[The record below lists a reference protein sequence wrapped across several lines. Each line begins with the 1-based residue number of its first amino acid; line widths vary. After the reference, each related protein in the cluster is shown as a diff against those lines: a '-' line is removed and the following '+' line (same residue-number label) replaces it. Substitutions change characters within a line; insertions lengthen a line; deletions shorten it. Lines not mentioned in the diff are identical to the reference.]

1 MFCSMLR
8 GMLFSNTV
16 VQRALCLVAFVL
28 AIGVALSAAPQSELL
43 DEHWTNHDPDSDMTI
58 DHSEWAWFLAEY
70 LITDDPS
77 GIHLIPYAEIGERS
91 RSRLQSYISG
101 LESVTVTSLNRDE
114 QMAYWMNLYN
124 AVTVELILEHYPVE
138 SIRDINISGPFYNR
152 HPWDAE
158 LVEVEG
164 RELSLNNIEHNIIR
178 PIWEDERIHYV
189 VNCAAMD
196 CPVLHYGPFTGQNHD
211 RLFDEAARRYINSPS
226 GFSHDNRRPVFSSI
240 FEWYQGDFGDGI
252 EDVVAHMLE
261 YAEGET
267 HRQLQAYR
275 DAGHS
280 PRPRYEYDWTLID
293 GSR

>member
-1 MFCSMLR
+1 MLI
-8 GMLFSNTV
+8 SNTAIRRVLFLSGLV
-16 VQRALCLVAFVL
+16 VFATAVA
-28 AIGVALSAAPQSELL
+28 ISAAPQSELL
-43 DEHWTNHDPDSDMTI
+43 DERWERHDPRSDMRV
-58 DHSEWAWFLAEY
+58 DNSDWAWFLSEY

-77 GIHLIPYAEIGERS
+77 GVHLIPYAEIGERS
-91 RSRLQSYISG
+91 RTRLQRYISE
-101 LESVTVTSLNRDE
+101 LESVPVSRLNRDE
-114 QMAYWMNLYN
+114 QMAYWLNLYN

-138 SIRDINISGPFYNR
+138 SIRDINISGPFFNR

-164 RELSLNNIEHNIIR
+164 EELSLNNIEHNIIR

-196 CPVLHYGPFTGQNHD
+196 CPVLHYEPFIGENYD

-226 GFSHDNRRPVFSSI
+226 GFSHDDGRPVFSSI
-240 FEWYQGDFGDGI
+240 FDWYEGDFGNGI

-267 HRQLQAYR
+267 RRQLLAYR
-275 DAGHS
+275 ENGYS
-280 PRPRYEYDWTLID
+280 PRARYEYDWALIE